1 MKLNTNTKTETRR
14 YNAPIYGMKG
24 EFTLSTDVAVPYFAA
39 LLDIRRMAL
48 ELKTHEQVAAS
59 LDQTYNLQ
67 ELYQREI
74 DTDRIEKDLIKNYLQ
89 DPNKIKF
96 FNSLTV
102 VLLPKDDQG
111 KIIPEFGKHPDN
123 DPSIPSDGGGD
134 WDANFSEYDR
144 ITFGGVQFVQ
154 STAAGISRLRWDDTR
169 VDAVAV
175 DGQHRLT
182 ALMRWFENHKNKS
195 LNATET
201 RTLVPIIFLLLSD
214 EAGFKKGAHHAGKG
228 IKAIAREIFTDL
240 NKNAKTVDKATE
252 IILDDRNLISRCVRE
267 LVTDETCQDSD
278 SKLPLSLV
286 RWRDAN
292 NRFDKDY
299 FLNSLVHLS
308 VMVDDILD
316 LQIPSKSGMDKNGV
330 QKFINDISK
339 KLGDASQKLV
349 SDGEDLDAYY
359 QKNYL
364 DETTGDP
371 ISPMTGVPSR
381 FMDAAVEGFKTKY
394 APWMVSLMTS
404 LTPYK
409 NLLCYA
415 RENDIIKGIFAQ
427 YQSQP
432 ASHQQSLKAQLEATH
447 GINWQDDII
456 RKHRDTIEKIK
467 GDAAS
472 EVGEEWL
479 FKAIFQKALIRLG
492 KAVCVDTPVD
502 ELKKV
507 GGVNDIIDFI
517 NQAHACG
524 LLNVKSSCAGISKYL
539 WTAIGLNLVNPTIK
553 VSGASEDRIFDLLCV
568 WYFATRYQK
577 HMDSIADET
586 WIKTSD
592 SNRPAEI
599 VKLFQLKKTKA
610 IWPIGT
616 SCDDLLDVFKKDAHH
631 LLSKEPDDITD
642 EERDAFS
649 RDRLVK
655 IISLVLASSVSKEDS
670 DEKSEEYTTEDKI

>member
-59 LDQTYNLQ
+59 LEQTYNLQ

-111 KIIPEFGKHPDN
+111 KIIPEFGTHPDN

-134 WDANFSEYDR
+134 WDANFSDYDR

-182 ALMRWFENHKNKS
+182 ALMRWFENHKHKS

-316 LQIPSKSGMDKNGV
+316 LQIPNKSGMEKNSV

-339 KLGDASQKLV
+339 KLGDSSQRLI
-349 SDGEDLDAYY
+349 SEGEDLDAYY

-364 DETTGDP
+364 DETGDP

-381 FMDAAVEGFKTKY
+381 FMEAAVEGFKTKY
-394 APWMVSLMTS
+394 APWMVSLMTTP
-404 LTPYK
+404 TPYK
-409 NLLCYA
+409 NLLDYA
-415 RENDIIKGIFAQ
+415 RENDIIKGLFAQ

-467 GDAAS
+467 GDTS
-472 EVGEEWL
+472 SVVGEEWL
-479 FKAIFQKALIRLG
+479 FKAIFQKALVRLG
-492 KAVCVDTPVD
+492 KVVCVDSPVD
-502 ELKKV
+502 ELDKV
-507 GGVNDIIDFI
+507 GGIDDIIDFV
-517 NQAHACG
+517 NLAHTRG
-524 LLNVKSSCAGISKYL
+524 LLHVKSSIVGISKYL
-539 WTAIGLNLVNPTIK
+539 WTGIGLNLVNPTIK
-553 VSGASEDRIFDLLCV
+553 VSGASEDRIYDLLCV
-568 WYFATRYQK
+568 WYFAHRFSRY
-577 HMDSIADET
+577 MDSISDEA
-586 WIKTSD
+586 WIKVPKASRA
-592 SNRPAEI
+592 SEI
-599 VKLFQLKKTKA
+599 VKLFQQKKTKA

-616 SCDDLLDVFKKDAHH
+616 SCDNLLEVFNKDAPT
-631 LLSKEPDDITD
+631 LLSKENDDVTD
-642 EERDAFS
+642 EDREAFS

-655 IISLVLASSVSKEDS
+655 IISLVLESSATKKDA
-670 DEKSEEYTTEDKI
+670 DDKSEGSAPEDKI